1 MIKFSKKKNFCF
13 FKNRLSDFETTCE
26 QLKNTCTNQE
36 RKIDELQRQCSNEKL
51 LRSTLA
57 KLQSEL
63 ETKCADTQKLTIDY
77 EKQLK
82 NIREELS
89 NVKHFYSYRLFFNF
103 ILFSIEENIEIM
115 RINIHKLLIKHLNY
129 FV

>member
-1 MIKFSKKKNFCF
+1 M
-13 FKNRLSDFETTCE
+13 SDFESISET
-26 QLKNTCTNQE
+26 LKNTCTNQE

-57 KLQSEL
+57 KLQSDI

-82 NIREELS
+82 NLREELS
-89 NVKHFYSYRLFFNF
+89 NVIKFILLVLFNF
-103 ILFSIEENIEIM
+103 FILVSKKI
-115 RINIHKLLIKHLNY
+115 
-129 FV
+129 